1 MTFGWPTIFS
11 FSSGNRGAD
20 GHNRGQM
27 AITSTGTKDYRLKE
41 LNYQLKELLLN
52 QETAQILILQNVH
65 GKYCVFPHSSERLM
79 PGLMA
84 GDVLQIF
91 HLPEKRSNVI
101 TNRKST
107 CRGTYSSVR
116 NHKLDKAADTAY

>member
-1 MTFGWPTIFS
+1 
-11 FSSGNRGAD
+11 
-20 GHNRGQM
+20 M
-27 AITSTGTKDYRLKE
+27 ATTGLTSAGTKDCRLKG
-41 LNYQLKELLLN
+41 LNYQLKELLLS
-52 QETAQILILQNVH
+52 QETAQILILQNAH
-65 GKYCVFPHSSERLM
+65 GKYCVFPHSSQSLM
-79 PGLMA
+79 PGSMA

-107 CRGTYSSVR
+107 DGGTCSSVR